1 MDLLKERLV
10 DEIGVA
16 IQPILLGSGVPL
28 FPDLGIQVDLQLLES
43 KTYKN
48 RIVGLN
54 YRVKN

>member
-1 MDLLKERLV
+1 LYLLKERLV

>member
-1 MDLLKERLV
+1 LDLLKERLV

>member
-1 MDLLKERLV
+1 MYLLKERLV